1 MSHRLFLCSL
11 ALVWSAVGFPGT
23 AASDD
28 LVIRGGTVVTAE
40 GSHRADVR
48 VRGEVVTEIG
58 SLAAVDGERV
68 VDATGLLVMPGGVD
82 PHVHLAPIADVFRFA
97 DDFTSG
103 SRAAFAGGITTVG
116 HMAFPE
122 EGELPMTTLERESAL
137 VRAQSLADVFIH
149 TTILDPS
156 PEAVGQ
162 VAALA
167 AAGQPS
173 VKVFMP
179 FETFEPQ
186 YGGFLRLME
195 AAGANG
201 VRVAIHCEDAH
212 ALEYAIDHL
221 VAEGKTSLAHYTK
234 SRPVVSELVATQRAI
249 AMAETT
255 GASIYIVHL
264 SSGRALEAIA
274 ASRSALPVYAET
286 RPLYLHFT
294 DERYTGPNGAL
305 YVGFPPI
312 RAASD
317 RDALWAGLASGSVDT
332 VATDHAPWTRAE
344 KLDPSL
350 TIETPRPGTNNLQ
363 VMLPMLFSESV
374 GKKRLAPERFV
385 AVTATNAAKLFG
397 LYPQKGT
404 VAVGSDA
411 DLVLWDPEDTRTIR
425 DEDML
430 SNTGYSLYAG
440 TEVTGWPR
448 MTLRRGAV
456 VYENGSV
463 RAEPGSGR
471 LVERKPIETPGR

>member
-1 MSHRLFLCSL
+1 MSQRLDLWWIATLGLVL
-11 ALVWSAVGFPGT
+11 AVAG
-23 AASDD
+23 AAPAED
-28 LVIRGGTVVTAE
+28 LLIRGGTVVRAD
-40 GSHRADVR
+40 GSQRADVR
-48 VRGEVVTEIG
+48 VRGEVVTEVG
-58 SLAAVDGERV
+58 SLSPASGERV

-116 HMAFPE
+116 HMAFPH
-122 EGELPMTTLERESAL
+122 EGELPMATLEREAAL
-137 VRAQSLADVFIH
+137 ARDQSMVDVFLH
-149 TTILDPS
+149 TTILEPS
-156 PEAVGQ
+156 PEAVAQ
-162 VAALA
+162 VADLA

-179 FETFEPQ
+179 FETFEPHHA
-186 YGGFLRLME
+186 GFLRLMQ

-201 VRVAIHCEDAH
+201 VRIAIHCEDAH
-212 ALEYAIDHL
+212 TLDYAIERL
-221 VAEGKTSLAHYTK
+221 VAEGKTSLDHYTK

-274 ASRSALPVYAET
+274 AARGTLPVYAET

-294 DERYTGPNGAL
+294 EERYAGPNGAL

-317 RDALWAGLASGSVDT
+317 RDALWEGLASGSVDT

-344 KLDPSL
+344 KLDPTL
-350 TIETPRPGTNNLQ
+350 TIESPRPGTNNLQ
-363 VMLPMLFSESV
+363 VMLPMLFSEGV
-374 GKKRLAPERFV
+374 RGGRLTREQFV
-385 AVTATNAAKLFG
+385 AVTSTNTAKLFG

-404 VAVGSDA
+404 VDVGSDA
-411 DLVLWDPEDTRTIR
+411 DLVLWDPDATRTIR
-425 DEDML
+425 DEDVL

-448 MTLRRGAV
+448 MTLRRGDI
-456 VYENGSV
+456 VYENGAVS
-463 RAEPGSGR
+463 AEPGSGKVVKR
-471 LVERKPIETPGR
+471 SPIAR